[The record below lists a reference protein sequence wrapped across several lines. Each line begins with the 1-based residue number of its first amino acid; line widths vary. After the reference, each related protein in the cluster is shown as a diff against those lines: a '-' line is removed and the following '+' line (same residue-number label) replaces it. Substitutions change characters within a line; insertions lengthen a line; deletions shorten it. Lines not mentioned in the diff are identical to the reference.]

1 MRSRILITATAM
13 LVLGAGFALGV
24 GPAAARELAAQ
35 TSTDRGV
42 TVKVTPLGLAP
53 DAAAWE
59 FEVVFDT
66 HTQALR
72 DDPAASSV
80 LVDPAGKRYAP
91 LGWRGDPPGGHHRKG
106 VLRFAPIRPR
116 PGAIELHIGRAG
128 ETAPRAF
135 RWELN

>member
-1 MRSRILITATAM
+1 MRSRILITTTAL
-13 LVLGAGFALGV
+13 LVLGAAFAFGV
-24 GPAAARELAAQ
+24 APAAARGLVAQ

-42 TVKVTPLGLAP
+42 TVKVTPLDLAP
-53 DAAAWE
+53 NAAAWE

-66 HTQALR
+66 HSQDLR
-72 DDPAASSV
+72 DDPAASSALLDSV
-80 LVDPAGKRYAP
+80 GKRYAP

-135 RWELN
+135 RWQLN